1 MLGKDKGDFVS
12 ASERVNGARATNIE
26 QLGTAWRRCEEAV
39 GSRRWDSKKKR
50 KKEKPSERGRKWI
63 NKEEH
68 NVVRDMINVAD
79 RERNRT
85 SRSGTKAAFG
95 LTLQGSVAPLPHG
108 RRRRDSSIGRHPVS
122 FSILLERSV
131 SWAYHDTHLAALIS
145 YFNEDASVM
154 RHKSQTDWSF
164 ILE

>member
-1 MLGKDKGDFVS
+1 MMLVRRIS
-12 ASERVNGARATNIE
+12 NNSEQRDAATKRPLDREETAR
-26 QLGTAWRRCEEAV
+26 R
-39 GSRRWDSKKKR
+39 KR
-50 KKEKPSERGRKWI
+50 ERGGERERI
-63 NKEEH
+63 NKEGH
-68 NVVRDMINVAD
+68 NVVRNMINVAD

-131 SWAYHDTHLAALIS
+131 SCAYHDTHLAALIS
-145 YFNEDASVM
+145 YFNEDASVK
-154 RHKSQTDWSF
+154 RYRSQIDWTFIRIRSF
-164 ILE
+164 SDRRKRRDLR